1 MIIKTFQYYLIKLFL
16 KRVLISSMIFLSLI
30 FILNIFDEI
39 SFFKNVDTNIFY
51 PYLIALLNTPSA
63 LFEIFPFIFL
73 IATQFFFIYLIQKGE
88 LEVLKVNG
96 LNNFRIINILVLIS
110 FIAGILIITFY
121 YTFSS
126 KMKFMYL
133 DLKNAHS
140 DDNKYLAVITKN
152 GLWIKDKINNYNYV
166 VNASKIEDNFL
177 KEVSIFK
184 FNNQFELVET
194 ILSSQI
200 DVSKKNWVI
209 KRPMISKENQNINLM
224 EDINIL
230 THFDTKKINS
240 LFRNLTSLNIIQL
253 VNQRKDLKTLS
264 HSTKEIEL
272 HLYKLFSFPL
282 FLSIMTAFSSIV
294 MLNIKKNKTVI
305 YHIILGIFLSV
316 LIYYLYYLFNLLGQN
331 EKIPL
336 LLSTFF
342 PLFILSIIIL
352 IGLVKI
358 NEK

>member
-16 KRVLISSMIFLSLI
+16 KRLFITSMIFLSLI

-39 SFFKNVDTNIFY
+39 SFFKNIDINIFF

-73 IATQFFFIYLIQKGE
+73 ISTQFFFIYLIEKGE

-96 LNNFRIINILVLIS
+96 LNNFKIINILVLIS
-110 FIAGILIITFY
+110 FFVGILIITFY

-126 KMKFMYL
+126 KMKFLYL
-133 DLKNAHS
+133 DLKNVHS
-140 DDNKYLAVITKN
+140 NDNKYLAVVTKN
-152 GLWIKDKINNYNYV
+152 GIWIKDSINDNSYV
-166 VNASKIEDNFL
+166 INALEIEGNFL

-184 FNNQFELVET
+184 FNNNFELVET
-194 ILSSQI
+194 ILSSSV
-200 DVSKKNWVI
+200 DVSKKDWII
-209 KRPMISKENQNINLM
+209 KNPMISIKNKNKNLA
-224 EDINIL
+224 EDINLL
-230 THFDTKKINS
+230 THFDRKKINS
-240 LFRNLTSLNIIQL
+240 IFRNLTSLNIIQL
-253 VNQRKDLKTLS
+253 INQKNDLKALNS
-264 HSTKEIEL
+264 STKEIEL
-272 HLYKLFSFPL
+272 HLYKLFSYPL

-294 MLNIKKNKTVI
+294 MLNIKKNKTII